1 MNNQLARNEIKNPI
15 ERLAIFVLAVLLV
28 IILAT
33 LTIRQFQ
40 VADPYVKSVL
50 SLTGNPLQGSAIF
63 QMNCAGCHI
72 SVSDSQ
78 VGPNLHGVSDRK
90 SELDLIRQVTSGQTP
105 PMPQFQPSP
114 QEMADLLKYLEQI

>member
-1 MNNQLARNEIKNPI
+1 LNHQIATNEIKNPI
-15 ERLAIFVLAVLLV
+15 ERLALLAIAVLLG
-28 IILAT
+28 IMLASM
-33 LTIRQFQ
+33 TIRQFQ

-50 SLTGNPLQGSAIF
+50 SLTGDQFQGSAIF

-72 SVSDSQ
+72 SVGDSQ
-78 VGPNLHGVSDRK
+78 VGPNLHRVSERK
-90 SELDLIRQVTSGQTP
+90 SEFELIRQVTSGRTP

>member
-15 ERLAIFVLAVLLV
+15 ERLAIFALAVLLA

-50 SLTGNPLQGSAIF
+50 SLTGNPFQGSAIF

-90 SELDLIRQVTSGQTP
+90 SEFDLIRQVTSGQTP

>member
-1 MNNQLARNEIKNPI
+1 MNHQLATNELKNPI
-15 ERLAIFVLAVLLV
+15 ERLAIFAIALLLA
-28 IILAT
+28 IILAS

-50 SLTGNPLQGSAIF
+50 SLTGDQFQGSAIF

-72 SVSDSQ
+72 PVADSQ
-78 VGPNLHGVSDRK
+78 VGPNLHRVSDRK
-90 SELDLIRQVTSGQTP
+90 SEFELIRQVTSGRTP

>member
-1 MNNQLARNEIKNPI
+1 LNHQLARNEIRNPI
-15 ERLAIFVLAVLLV
+15 ERLVIFAIAVLLA
-28 IILAT
+28 IMLASM
-33 LTIRQFQ
+33 TIRQFQ

-50 SLTGNPLQGSAIF
+50 SLTGDQFQGSAIF

-72 SVSDSQ
+72 SASDSQ
-78 VGPNLHGVSDRK
+78 VGPNLHRVSDRK
-90 SELDLIRQVTSGQTP
+90 SEFDLIRQVTSGRTP

>member
-1 MNNQLARNEIKNPI
+1 LNHQLARNEIKNPI
-15 ERLAIFVLAVLLV
+15 ERIAIFAIAVLLA
-28 IILAT
+28 IMLASMT
-33 LTIRQFQ
+33 LRQFQ

-50 SLTGNPLQGSAIF
+50 SLTGDQFQGSAIF

-72 SVSDSQ
+72 SVADSQ
-78 VGPNLHGVSDRK
+78 VGPNLHRVSDRK
-90 SELDLIRQVTSGQTP
+90 SEFELIRQVTSGQTP

>member
-1 MNNQLARNEIKNPI
+1 MNHQLATNELKNPI
-15 ERLAIFVLAVLLV
+15 ERIVIFAIAVLLA
-28 IILAT
+28 IILAS

-50 SLTGNPLQGSAIF
+50 SLTGDQFQGSAIF

-72 SVSDSQ
+72 SVADSQ
-78 VGPNLHGVSDRK
+78 VGPNLHRVSDRK
-90 SELDLIRQVTSGQTP
+90 SEFELIRQVTSGRTP
-105 PMPQFQPSP
+105 PMPQFQPNP

>member
-1 MNNQLARNEIKNPI
+1 MNHQLATNELKNPI
-15 ERLAIFVLAVLLV
+15 ERLAIFAIALLLA
-28 IILAT
+28 IILAS

-50 SLTGNPLQGSAIF
+50 SLTGDQFQGSAIF

-72 SVSDSQ
+72 SAGDTQ
-78 VGPNLHGVSDRK
+78 VGPNLHRVSDRK
-90 SELDLIRQVTSGQTP
+90 SEFELIRQVTSGRTP